1 MAVDLTVL
9 RPSTQDWAQE
19 IGTADVEVAF
29 GGSTRTLTG
38 MDAVAY
44 LFGQALSTVTYQ
56 NLLDGVQLSDGRF
69 EFPPGSGDS
78 VTLAELSDALRYKY
92 GVDPLIEFAPGLGL
106 RGYSITDINTILERL
121 NREFGGQF
129 SFSLLD
135 VDSVVTAAEA
145 TWVTENAGGIWDDA
159 TKTATSA
166 LFSSTSKAVLSSAT
180 EAELRQDLTEGG
192 DVYVDRKGGFFIN
205 GVPTTAM
212 DLTVTSRLLAQ
223 DNIGSEYKVIMDEY
237 AERNN
242 LIAAASEVVE
252 SINASEALTVAQRA
266 AALRSAIENLESTYG
281 EEDILSVLTSGQV
294 RLDSLDPIPT
304 EKLDALGV
312 YFDGLTNK
320 IEELQSFYANAKSAA
335 EIRRTR
341 YVAEGYTSDASDL
354 SNYDMAGRMDALIN
368 KIDGWLG
375 ELDDGYSA
383 VRALDNA
390 LEVSFDDFDD
400 ELRGLKN
407 ARQGGDVFGWL
418 RSFDVDPE
426 YLWEGNW
433 RSLVVEVKTLV
444 LDTGPRING
453 QINDTRWRKGDPN
466 LNESDLYSWVATL
479 GEFDPADPYRI
490 LGPFDWTLDE
500 FGWRDPNTPTG
511 TNVNKLASLYQIF
524 TEATAKQRLIDSGF
538 PLYTED
544 NLPSKFPPYY
554 SPETPK
560 LYLEWASQAYYGLL
574 SDQYTGNARD
584 IRVVPEERTLE
595 NLMYFWCYRS
605 DFKEEDSSTSDAI
618 WGFFDWN
625 DWRLGEAR
633 ISLGGSTTTAAYQG
647 SATDFSDEFFLF
659 DEKYENAAALCNTL
673 ISNKVR
679 DGELDQAKLQTLTAQ
694 LQNNTEAMTALIK
707 AFKDLH
713 AGLSQALR

>member
-78 VTLAELSDALRYKY
+78 VTLAELADALRYKY

-106 RGYSITDINTILERL
+106 RGYSITDINNILERL

-135 VDSVVTAAEA
+135 MDSVVTATEA
-145 TWVTENAGGIWDDA
+145 TWVTENAGSIWDDA
-159 TKTATSA
+159 TKAATSA
-166 LFSSTSKAVLSSAT
+166 LISSTSKAVLSSAT

-242 LIAAASEVVE
+242 LIAASNVMNEAITSSE
-252 SINASEALTVAQRA
+252 EATLAERNSRLLATIQNLGAQ
-266 AALRSAIENLESTYG
+266 YG
-281 EEDILSVLTSGQV
+281 EDDMLSVLTAQKFTSLSLSPELAETV
-294 RLDSLDPIPT
+294 EVLPAYFDRLDIRMAGLEGLYT
-304 EKLDALGV
+304 QALDAA
-312 YFDGLTNK
+312 T
-320 IEELQSFYANAKSAA
+320 
-335 EIRRTR
+335 IRKAR
-341 YVAEGYTSDASDL
+341 YEAEGFTVNDAAYVNGQWFKRDL
-354 SNYDMAGRMDALIN
+354 VSKVSATISKLE
-368 KIDGWLG
+368 GWL
-375 ELDDGYSA
+375 
-383 VRALDNA
+383 
-390 LEVSFDDFDD
+390 D
-400 ELRGLKN
+400 ELREGRITVGTLS
-407 ARQGGDVFGWL
+407 
-418 RSFDVDPE
+418 RS
-426 YLWEGNW
+426 
-433 RSLVVEVKTLV
+433 
-444 LDTGPRING
+444 LDTGFATFEEVLG
-453 QINDTRWRKGDPN
+453 DTISTSGRADVFAWLNTFDIDPI
-466 LNESDLYSWVATL
+466 LL
-479 GEFDPADPYRI
+479 GEIPDQNLIGVDTSFYGFFGYHNTFYSGTVVDWDPDNVYDRSILLGENPDTDFTSPYGR
-490 LGPFDWTLDE
+490 FDWTLDDWGIWPNSDLYYPPDMQAA
-500 FGWRDPNTPTG
+500 FRDAGYTVEANQTNPTLWHSEI
-511 TNVNKLASLYQIF
+511 TRWNVS
-524 TEATAKQRLIDSGF
+524 
-538 PLYTED
+538 
-544 NLPSKFPPYY
+544 NLPDIWARQVFEGRLFSVKNDPFIGDLTNYDWWLPPGKSLKHSLPTQLWNYEPNADGY
-554 SPETPK
+554 MDTSP
-560 LYLEWASQAYYGLL
+560 
-574 SDQYTGNARD
+574 
-584 IRVVPEERTLE
+584 
-595 NLMYFWCYRS
+595 
-605 DFKEEDSSTSDAI
+605 

-625 DWRLGEAR
+625 RWKDTQVDA
-633 ISLGGSTTTAAYQG
+633 STYSDALFVNKNVLTPE
-647 SATDFSDEFFLF
+647 DFSEIT
-659 DEKYENAAALCNTL
+659 ALLNTL

-707 AFKDLH
+707 VFKDLH